1 MTMLDELL
9 GMMIIA
15 AWIALV
21 SCAMVMI
28 AAWLVIMLHG

>member
-1 MTMLDELL
+1 MTMLDELI

-15 AWIALV
+15 AWLTLV
-21 SCAMVMI
+21 TCAMVML